1 MGVLAIGV
9 VTVRADAEKDES
21 DAVNAV
27 QDHDDLP
34 MLEGDQLERGTVRG
48 EQEGVGALIYHTNIM
63 NALGKPEEAYQS
75 SLSVRGA
82 ASYLMGPHKLW
93 RARLLPRQERTKLA
107 VKQAMALFQPHDCQ
121 GCELKSCDFHPSS
134 RRVYQRKVS
143 SKLRYRETG
152 FRCSD

>member
-1 MGVLAIGV
+1 MQMLVI
-9 VTVRADAEKDES
+9 VTATDE
-21 DAVNAV
+21 
-27 QDHDDLP
+27 LW
-34 MLEGDQLERGTVRG
+34 LFTEEGDQLERGTVRG

-107 VKQAMALFQPHDCQ
+107 VKQVQASGLLCSGAQ
-121 GCELKSCDFHPSS
+121 
-134 RRVYQRKVS
+134 
-143 SKLRYRETG
+143 KLLYFMYWNISTM
-152 FRCSD
+152 